1 MKLINNFSVFNGTY
15 YLARFA
21 DQGLSNALGL
31 ATLRH
36 GTNPYSW
43 LSIHIVGAMPSFGA
57 LCFGGDGG
65 RWYVQQ
71 NTNNFFVAHRYTGRV
86 VSRGYSMLST
96 GYLFSYIIPHCIIP
110 YVGYF
115 FGLCAGMFLPTIKFR
130 FSDAEIRKSFQNDP
144 TMLNHAIYTGN
155 RIYPWRIGVIGTFF
169 AVFSTNTFGNMCS
182 DPLRVITGVAQLAL
196 VGFVAFY
203 VCPYM
208 KSFKVAAIAGVIL
221 AII

>member
-1 MKLINNFSVFNGTY
+1 
-15 YLARFA
+15 
-21 DQGLSNALGL
+21 
-31 ATLRH
+31 
-36 GTNPYSW
+36 
-43 LSIHIVGAMPSFGA
+43 
-57 LCFGGDGG
+57 
-65 RWYVQQ
+65 
-71 NTNNFFVAHRYTGRV
+71 
-86 VSRGYSMLST
+86 
-96 GYLFSYIIPHCIIP
+96 
-110 YVGYF
+110 
-115 FGLCAGMFLPTIKFR
+115 MFLPTIKFR

-169 AVFSTNTFGNMCS
+169 AVFSTNTFENMCS